1 MRYNSGM
8 NKTLK
13 IVKMGNSAGI
23 ILPKEVLEHLD
34 VNIGEDVQVLKTLR
48 GIELAAHN
56 DDFDA
61 QMKVAREIMD
71 KRKRALRQLA
81 K

>member
-1 MRYNSGM
+1 M

-13 IVKMGNSAGI
+13 ITKIGNSAGI
-23 ILPKEVLEHLD
+23 ILPKEYLEHIQRI
-34 VNIGEDVQVLKTLR
+34 IGEDVEVLKTLR
-48 GIELAAHN
+48 GIELKAPD

-71 KRKRALRQLA
+71 KRKRALRELA